1 MAPEKASPSL
11 ARKSRAVALSS
22 DNFYSESGFGATE
35 VELPAPTTIDDIPTA
50 VLARVVDLAAGENLF
65 LLSEV
70 SRGFQRAVHD
80 HVDNS
85 VVAHF
90 DREFVSAV
98 AIEGKRLLKPRLAC
112 CMLGSEGDSYL
123 TNVSGRSDRN
133 ACARRSQSTC
143 WWRQRDRLPILDS
156 KVIEPQK
163 AVCDREPLSVST
175 ASIEKK
181 VALELLAGSAW
192 HHVELLE

>member
-1 MAPEKASPSL
+1 MEYMVCYHGNRVCSQSA
-11 ARKSRAVALSS
+11 
-22 DNFYSESGFGATE
+22 E
-35 VELPAPTTIDDIPTA
+35 VVRRQGT
-50 VLARVVDLAAGENLF
+50 AGEMATGGRMWVYQLF
-65 LLSEV
+65 VQLMCV
-70 SRGFQRAVHD
+70 
-80 HVDNS
+80 
-85 VVAHF
+85 
-90 DREFVSAV
+90 
-98 AIEGKRLLKPRLAC
+98 
-112 CMLGSEGDSYL
+112 
-123 TNVSGRSDRN
+123 
-133 ACARRSQSTC
+133 

>member
-1 MAPEKASPSL
+1 
-11 ARKSRAVALSS
+11 
-22 DNFYSESGFGATE
+22 
-35 VELPAPTTIDDIPTA
+35 
-50 VLARVVDLAAGENLF
+50 
-65 LLSEV
+65 
-70 SRGFQRAVHD
+70 
-80 HVDNS
+80 
-85 VVAHF
+85 
-90 DREFVSAV
+90 
-98 AIEGKRLLKPRLAC
+98 
-112 CMLGSEGDSYL
+112 MLGSEGDSYL
-123 TNVSGRSDRN
+123 ANVSGRSDRN

-181 VALELLAGSAW
+181 IALELLAGSAW